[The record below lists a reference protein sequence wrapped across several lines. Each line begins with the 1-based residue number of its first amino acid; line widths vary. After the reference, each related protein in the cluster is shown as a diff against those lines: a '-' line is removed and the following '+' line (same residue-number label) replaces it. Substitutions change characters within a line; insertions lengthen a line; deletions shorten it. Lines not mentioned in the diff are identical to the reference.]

1 MLAWVLLTGF
11 ALAFAL
17 PFLWMLGTSVTPQD
31 EMPSGHT
38 DALKALVPDH
48 PTLVNYP
55 RALKTL
61 NFLPYLAN
69 TLYVC
74 ILTVLGTL
82 VSCTLTAY
90 GFSRIRWA
98 GRDALF
104 ALMLSTIMLPTTVL
118 LLPQFVLFRGLGW
131 IGSYKPLIVPAFFG
145 NAFFIFLLRQF
156 FLGIPQELSD
166 AARIEGAS
174 ELRILWS
181 ILLPLSKPALAT
193 VIVFSF
199 VWAWTDFM
207 GPLVYLNDD
216 RMYTLT
222 VGLSA
227 FLDRHEAD
235 WSGLMAGTALVSLPL
250 AVLFLFTQRAFIR
263 GIQRTGIKG

>member
-1 MLAWVLLTGF
+1 
-11 ALAFAL
+11 
-17 PFLWMLGTSVTPQD
+17 MLGTSLTPQD

-38 DALKALVPDH
+38 DALSALVPHH
-48 PTLVNYP
+48 PTFANYP

-74 ILTVLGTL
+74 LLTVAGTL
-82 VSCTLTAY
+82 ASCVLAAY
-90 GFSRIRWA
+90 GFSRIRWP

-104 ALMLSTIMLPTTVL
+104 GVMLSTIMLPTTVL
-118 LLPQFVLFRGLGW
+118 LLPQFVLFRQLGW

-145 NAFFIFLLRQF
+145 NAFLIFLLRQF
-156 FLGIPQELSD
+156 FLGVPQELSD
-166 AARIEGAS
+166 AARVEGAS

-181 ILLPLSKPALAT
+181 VLLPLSKPALAT
-193 VIVFSF
+193 VTVFAF
-199 VWAWTDFM
+199 VWSWTDFM
-207 GPLVYLNDD
+207 GPLVYLSDD
-216 RMYTLT
+216 RMHTLT

-235 WSGLMAGTALVSLPL
+235 WSGLMAGSALVSMPL
-250 AVLFLFTQRAFIR
+250 AVLFVCTQRAFIR